1 MYNFHIEKFYEFFFS
16 STLRDV
22 IKDVSVTLTPL
33 TDFEKEIEKS
43 AKKVSN

>member
-1 MYNFHIEKFYEFFFS
+1 M
-16 STLRDV
+16 

-43 AKKVSN
+43 AKKVGVCLSTKFINQLRRNDN

>member
-1 MYNFHIEKFYEFFFS
+1 M
-16 STLRDV
+16 

-43 AKKVSN
+43 AKKVSLRINYS